1 MKNVME
7 PVTRFDLDEAL
18 EIQDEKSRGYRDQI
32 LTGLDKVVKELES
45 IREENII
52 GNHRVDKK
60 LTNHERRISKL
71 EGQTPQ

>member
-32 LTGLDKVVKELES
+32 LTGLDKVVEELES

-52 GNHRVDKK
+52 GNHRVD
-60 LTNHERRISKL
+60 
-71 EGQTPQ
+71 

>member
-32 LTGLDKVVKELES
+32 LTGLDKVVKELETIIVPNNS
-45 IREENII
+45 EEIQASYSPLI
-52 GNHRVDKK
+52 
-60 LTNHERRISKL
+60 L
-71 EGQTPQ
+71 P